1 MLFNIIIV
9 NLEDEMGKV
18 KWTGIR
24 LGERNVYTLAYA
36 DNIVL
41 FSKDEERMRSMIG
54 RMEKYLERKRLE
66 LNVDKT
72 KIMRFRKEKGRTSP
86 SKRRINGKER
96 K

>member
-1 MLFNIIIV
+1 M
-9 NLEDEMGKV
+9 
-18 KWTGIR
+18 
-24 LGERNVYTLAYA
+24 
-36 DNIVL
+36 L

-86 SKRRINGKER
+86 SKRRKGKKIEEVKGCTYLGYR
-96 K
+96 L

>member
-1 MLFNIIIV
+1 
-9 NLEDEMGKV
+9 MGKV

-41 FSKDEERMRSMIG
+41 FSEDEERMIG
-54 RMEKYLERKRLE
+54 RMEKYLKRKRLE

-72 KIMRFRKEKGRTSP
+72 KIMRFRKEKGRTS
-86 SKRRINGKER
+86 KKD
-96 K
+96 